1 MNNLLGLLVDNVLK
15 TITPKQ
21 LVIKTVNIHN
31 TKQTFKQF
39 LLKKIRKYSLNKRLS
54 SYPHSPQC
62 IRMSG
67 SS

>member
-1 MNNLLGLLVDNVLK
+1 MDNMLK
-15 TITPKQ
+15 TITPKR
-21 LVIKTVNIHN
+21 LVAKTVNIHN

-39 LLKKIRKYSLNKRLS
+39 LLKKIHKYSLNKRLL

>member
-1 MNNLLGLLVDNVLK
+1 MLK
-15 TITPKQ
+15 TITLKRP
-21 LVIKTVNIHN
+21 VTKTINIHN
-31 TKQTFKQF
+31 AKQTFKQF
-39 LLKKIRKYSLNKRLS
+39 LLKKILKYSLNKRLS